1 MNNPLRTFLPSLFT
15 LTSISLDHQNTLKRS
30 QKASTYYIPKL
41 TKTSNMPKLEIAST
55 SFDPDHKKQNHDE
68 NNDKENKNTAN
79 IPTRKANNTK
89 KLNYINSIFKGMDVP
104 NTTKNKYSSKTPT
117 ELRGSHVNPLP
128 LDKNSFK
135 SPTNAHMKKMSHGD
149 LAHDRY
155 TFEARFSPIIREVN
169 LTIQNNMNRYEN
181 FENMNSTPK
190 VLKPKIE
197 ENNTQEIRRSM
208 SLEDIRLIKK
218 ASIQENSQETSN
230 KSSRISIPRPP
241 GRNSFVKDDSLI
253 FLQN

>member
-1 MNNPLRTFLPSLFT
+1 MNNPLSTFPYLPLP
-15 LTSISLDHQNTLKRS
+15 LTPLPIDHQNTLKRS

-55 SFDPDHKKQNHDE
+55 SFDPDHQKRNYEE

-89 KLNYINSIFKGMDVP
+89 KLNYINSIFKGIDVP
-104 NTTKNKYSSKTPT
+104 STTKNKYSSKTPT
-117 ELRGSHVNPLP
+117 ELRGSHANPLP
-128 LDKNSFK
+128 VDKNSFK

-149 LAHDRY
+149 LAHDKY

-181 FENMNSTPK
+181 FENMNSTKKVVKPK
-190 VLKPKIE
+190 VE
-197 ENNTQEIRRSM
+197 ENQEIRRSM

-230 KSSRISIPRPP
+230 KSSRVSIPRPP
-241 GRNSFVKDDSLI
+241 GKNLFVKKNS
-253 FLQN
+253 